1 MCNMQGV
8 PVIRSTAE
16 IPPNGYHCKEQL
28 ILCMHVPVCICL
40 VAYHNFF
47 ILHEHANTQVAISCG
62 NRNYAMLKPEVS
74 PIVYLLEDT
83 KTLKLYYVGSA
94 RMSLI

>member
-1 MCNMQGV
+1 MQGV

-40 VAYHNFF
+40 VAYHNFS
-47 ILHEHANTQVAISCG
+47 ILHKHANTQVAISCG

-74 PIVYLLEDT
+74 PIVYILIRRHKNLEAI
-83 KTLKLYYVGSA
+83 LGSA
-94 RMSLI
+94 HMSLI